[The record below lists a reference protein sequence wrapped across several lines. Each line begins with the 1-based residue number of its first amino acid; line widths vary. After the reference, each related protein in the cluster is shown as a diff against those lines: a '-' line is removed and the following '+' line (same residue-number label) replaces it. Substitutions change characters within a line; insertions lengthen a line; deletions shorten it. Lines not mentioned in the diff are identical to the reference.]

1 MDIVSAVIY
10 FDMFCTN
17 NDKWKYEVL
26 FSLMSDIFN

>member
-17 NDKWKYEVL
+17 NDKWKYEVP
-26 FSLMSDIFN
+26 SNLMSDSFN